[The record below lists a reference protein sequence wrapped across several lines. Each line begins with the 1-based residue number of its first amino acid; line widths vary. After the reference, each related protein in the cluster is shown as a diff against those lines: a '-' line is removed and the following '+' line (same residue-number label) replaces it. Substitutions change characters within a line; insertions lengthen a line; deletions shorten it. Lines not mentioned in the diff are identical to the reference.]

1 MNLLSVEISD
11 LMSHISKVDE
21 SLQVEDQT
29 YISNALTH
37 CKFAKQFKL
46 MGQYEN
52 SIFHF
57 RKAAKIIEQ
66 LYEVRKERH
75 PDYQILLAPFY
86 FRIGDGLSTYVE
98 LNTNEMGALK
108 PLELPT
114 DPDDVEQEEEV
125 KQEEASV
132 VEEQAEDEPVIK
144 DVVPDQ
150 IDSSAKQE
158 ANPLVAAEDQMELD
172 EIAEDIFSNFGLAL
186 QIIKDFKEG

>member
-1 MNLLSVEISD
+1 
-11 LMSHISKVDE
+11 
-21 SLQVEDQT
+21 
-29 YISNALTH
+29 
-37 CKFAKQFKL
+37 
-46 MGQYEN
+46 
-52 SIFHF
+52 
-57 RKAAKIIEQ
+57 
-66 LYEVRKERH
+66 
-75 PDYQILLAPFY
+75 LLAPFY

-114 DPDDVEQEEEV
+114 DPDDVEQEEEA

-132 VEEQAEDEPVIK
+132 AEEQAEDEPVIK
-144 DVVPDQ
+144 DVEPDQ
-150 IDSSAKQE
+150 INSSSKPE